1 MQYWKIWCSYLLSWS
16 FIWQVAVA
24 QEYNLVSEIEGSFDY
39 VATDNLG
46 GLYGSTNSEIRKYT
60 PEGNLILRNG
70 LNLLGEVS
78 DMDCSN
84 ALKIVVFYQDLSQVV
99 FLDNQ
104 LAPRGDVLQL
114 DVLGYAQSVAV
125 ASSYNN
131 GIWVFDQMSFSLIRL
146 DDRLQE
152 TNRTAS
158 LLQLLGEAID
168 PIQLVEGKQ
177 WLYLVDSERGIYVF
191 DLFGTYYKRIPI
203 TNIDHID
210 VTQGLVFTQKGNELV
225 LFDPVSLEEQAIQ
238 LPKADV
244 KSFAAHGEYLYR
256 ITPDRLQIFKQVP
269 R

>member
-1 MQYWKIWCSYLLSWS
+1 MQYWKIWCICLLSWS
-16 FIWQVAVA
+16 SIYQVAVA
-24 QEYNLVSEIEGSFDY
+24 QEYRLISEIEGSFDY

-46 GLYGSTNSEIRKYT
+46 GLYASTNSEIRKYT
-60 PEGNLILRNG
+60 KDGNLTLLNG

-78 DMDCSN
+78 EMDCSN
-84 ALKIVVFYQDLSQVV
+84 ALKIVVFYQDLSQVI
-99 FLDNQ
+99 FLDNL
-104 LAPRGDVLQL
+104 LAPRGDALQL

-131 GIWVFDQMSFSLIRL
+131 GLWVFDQISFSLVRL

-158 LLQLLGEAID
+158 LLQLLGEPID

-177 WLYLVDSERGIYVF
+177 WVYLVDREQGIYVF

-203 TNIDHID
+203 TNVDHID
-210 VTQGLVFTQKGNELV
+210 VTQGLVFVQKGNELV
-225 LFDPVSLEEQAIQ
+225 LFDPVSLSELPIA

-256 ITPDRLQIFKQVP
+256 ITPNHLQIFKQVP